1 MVTGDKPGSVTGRS
15 WPGDTSGYT
24 RAAPGETRPG
34 RWTRRVITVPGY
46 LLAFALAVVL
56 LPVLV
61 PLAAAV
67 DLVHRRRL
75 ATTRF
80 LGAVTLYLAFET
92 LGLAVLGW
100 IFATG
105 GASPRSARQQERL
118 YQLERWWATALLR
131 ALLRLFGMGLET
143 EGTEMVRPGPIV
155 LVANHVSVADVLL
168 PASLVADRLGIRLRY
183 VAKRELLWDPCVD
196 FAGHWLPNVFVRR
209 GSADTPGDV
218 ARVQALLE
226 GLGSEDGVFLFP
238 EGTRST
244 PERRARLLAARAAT
258 GSTDL
263 IERAGRLATLMPPRL
278 SGVLGLLDRDSR
290 ADVIFMAHVGFDGVR
305 RISDMWNG
313 VLIGRTVRV
322 AFWRCRRSSIP
333 ADREGR
339 IDWLF
344 GEWERLDAWVSGH
357 RPAPP
362 CPGQPGGYS
371 E

>member
-1 MVTGDKPGSVTGRS
+1 MVNGDRPGSVTGRS
-15 WPGDTSGYT
+15 WPADTSGYIP
-24 RAAPGETRPG
+24 APPGETTPS
-34 RWTRRVITVPGY
+34 RWTRRVITVPAY
-46 LLAFALAVVL
+46 LLGFALAIIL
-56 LPVLV
+56 LPILL
-61 PLAAAV
+61 PLGVAV
-67 DLVHRRRL
+67 DLLQRRRL

-80 LGAVTLYLAFET
+80 LAAVTLYLAFEA
-92 LGLAVLGW
+92 LGLVVLGW

-105 GASPRSARQQERL
+105 GASPGSARQRERL
-118 YQLERWWATALLR
+118 YRLEHWWATALLR
-131 ALLRLFGMGLET
+131 ALLRVFGMGLEI
-143 EGTEMVRPGPIV
+143 EGTEIVRPGPIV

-168 PASLVADRLGIRLRY
+168 PASLVADRLGMRLRY

-226 GLGSEDGVFLFP
+226 GLGPEDGVFLFP

-244 PERRARLLAARAAT
+244 PERRARLLAGRAAT

-263 IERAGRLATLMPPRL
+263 IERAERLAILMPPRL
-278 SGVLGLLDRDSR
+278 SGVLGLLDRDPG
-290 ADVIFMAHVGFDGVR
+290 ADVVFMAHAGFDGVR

-322 AFWRCRRSSIP
+322 AFWRCRRASIP
-333 ADREGR
+333 ASREGR

-344 GEWERLDAWVSGH
+344 REWERLDAWVSGH
-357 RPAPP
+357 QSAP
-362 CPGQPGGYS
+362 GAYS
-371 E
+371 V

>member
-1 MVTGDKPGSVTGRS
+1 MPR
-15 WPGDTSGYT
+15 
-24 RAAPGETRPG
+24 

-56 LPVLV
+56 LPVLL

-67 DLVHRRRL
+67 DLVHRERM

-80 LGAVTLYLAFET
+80 LAAVTLYLAFEA

-105 GASPRSARQQERL
+105 GVSPESARQRVRL
-118 YQLERWWATALLR
+118 YQLEHWWATALLQ
-131 ALLRLFGMGLET
+131 ALLWLFGMKLEI
-143 EGTEMVRPGPIV
+143 EGAEVVRPGPIV

-226 GLGSEDGVFLFP
+226 GLGPEDGVFLFP

-244 PERRARLLAARAAT
+244 PERRARLLAGRAAT
-258 GSTDL
+258 GWTEL
-263 IERAGRLATLMPPRL
+263 VERGRRLSTLMPPRL
-278 SGVLGLLDRDSR
+278 SGVLGLLDRDSG
-290 ADVIFMAHVGFDGVR
+290 ADVVFMAHAGFDGVR

-322 AFWRCRRSSIP
+322 AFWRCRRASIP

-344 GEWERLDAWVSGH
+344 REWERLDAWVSGH
-357 RPAPP
+357 QSPP
-362 CPGQPGGYS
+362 RAGLGVAASALGP
-371 E
+371 